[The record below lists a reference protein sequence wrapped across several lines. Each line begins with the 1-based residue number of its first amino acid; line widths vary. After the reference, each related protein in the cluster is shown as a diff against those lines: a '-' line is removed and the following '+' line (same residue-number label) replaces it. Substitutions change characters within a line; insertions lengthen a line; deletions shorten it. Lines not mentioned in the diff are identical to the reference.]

1 MGEYSKA
8 GVGYLSTGGF
18 FVTVAIIMRSMNEQP
33 YVEQVFEMLRRQT
46 YRDFTVYSVD
56 SGSTDGTWECV
67 CTENPRAE
75 KRRRIRPD
83 QYIPGKVLNE
93 TIELA
98 REPIIV
104 LLNADAV
111 PLSST
116 WLEELIKPLMN
127 GKAEATLSRQVARKD
142 ARFIVR
148 NDYERAYDPG
158 RYAEKPL
165 DLFSAVSC
173 GFQRTLWEQYP
184 FPSEGYAEDWAWF
197 QECSKG
203 GARFLFVPG
212 SVVEHSHNYSLKALY
227 RKRYRQAKTFARV
240 DGEGAYV
247 VKQSLA
253 AFKEMGR
260 DFCNAVSSF
269 QFHTIPYNL
278 AYRCVIHA
286 ALYQGRK
293 QANG

>member
-1 MGEYSKA
+1 MGEHSKA
-8 GVGYLSTGGF
+8 GAGDLSTGGF
-18 FVTVAIIMRSMNEQP
+18 FMTVAIIMRSMNEQP

-46 YRDFTVYSVD
+46 YSDFTVYNVD

-93 TIELA
+93 TIELT

-104 LLNADAV
+104 LLNADAI

-148 NDYERAYDPG
+148 NDYEALTTLAVMRKSHWIYFL
-158 RYAEKPL
+158 RYHAVFRELYGNNTRFPL
-165 DLFSAVSC
+165 KGMPRIGL
-173 GFQRTLWEQYP
+173 GFR
-184 FPSEGYAEDWAWF
+184 
-197 QECSKG
+197 
-203 GARFLFVPG
+203 
-212 SVVEHSHNYSLKALY
+212 NAL
-227 RKRYRQAKTFARV
+227 RGV
-240 DGEGAYV
+240 
-247 VKQSLA
+247 
-253 AFKEMGR
+253 R
-260 DFCNAVSSF
+260 DFFLCQVLSWSTL
-269 QFHTIPYNL
+269 TITP
-278 AYRCVIHA
+278 
-286 ALYQGRK
+286 
-293 QANG
+293 